1 MIKIENLLKMLE
13 LVKDDEI
20 RNILIIIVLVVLVTI
35 YISNQHKRSDNE
47 LNKLSNALKYISKT
61 ITETNNKIINIDRKL
76 YHIRNEISPFVEEKD
91 KYLIV
96 NTIRLSVS
104 NIFEEIISK
113 IIDGTFTESN
123 KANIFMTVN
132 EVVERGRENITK
144 YTGFVSKTIT
154 ENVRKKYLKD
164 ITEKIIEGD
173 KIENQIISLLRL
185 KNDYIMMIEKE
196 IKNKIKK

>member
-1 MIKIENLLKMLE
+1 VIKIENLLKMLE